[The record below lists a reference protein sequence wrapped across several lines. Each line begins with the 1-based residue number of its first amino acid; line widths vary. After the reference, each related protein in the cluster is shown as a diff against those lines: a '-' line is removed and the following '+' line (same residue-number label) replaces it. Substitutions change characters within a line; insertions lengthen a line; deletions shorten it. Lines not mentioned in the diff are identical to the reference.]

1 MNIPRNRQLTATSN
15 ASYDKTPGQRY
26 APGGAPIPTPPK
38 YKQYKLSFM
47 TKPTDELTSLT
58 RPELARLLASRT
70 GHGDFEKYH
79 ERFEHEDYNPLNLAQ
94 FDSSSFAQS

>member
-1 MNIPRNRQLTATSN
+1 
-15 ASYDKTPGQRY
+15 
-26 APGGAPIPTPPK
+26 
-38 YKQYKLSFM
+38 M

-79 ERFEHEDYNPLNLAQ
+79 ERFEHEDYNPKCSCRKTETPAHILYYRKANRHT
-94 FDSSSFAQS
+94 S